1 MQIKISHQP
10 ALLLALLAITGCS
23 PTTPPLDTGGGLI
36 HQRNQGYSLLYKL
49 MSDESDVGKIFIL
62 KNADDSIKTLVKEI
76 GDASRSAK
84 QQMDDFAKQDPQLQ
98 FAATDLPY
106 IEQRGRDLQA
116 KDDEHALLFSSG
128 KDFELRLLFTQTQ
141 AVDYATQLCKSLDE
155 TENNADRKK
164 FLENLTKQLSGF
176 HDRLMKLLTVQTK

>member
-1 MQIKISHQP
+1 M
-10 ALLLALLAITGCS
+10 ADG
-23 PTTPPLDTGGGLI
+23 GGGLV

-62 KNADDSIKTLVKEI
+62 KSADDSVKNLVKEI
-76 GDASRSAK
+76 GGAAQSAK
-84 QQMDDFAKQDPQLQ
+84 QRMDELAKQDGEIH
-98 FAATDLPY
+98 FDVTDLPA

-141 AVDYATQLCKSLDE
+141 AVDYAMQLCRALDE
-155 TENNADRKK
+155 IETDPARKS
-164 FLENLTKQLSGF
+164 FLEGLEKQCGDF
-176 HDRLMKLLTVQTK
+176 HDRSMKLMTVQTK